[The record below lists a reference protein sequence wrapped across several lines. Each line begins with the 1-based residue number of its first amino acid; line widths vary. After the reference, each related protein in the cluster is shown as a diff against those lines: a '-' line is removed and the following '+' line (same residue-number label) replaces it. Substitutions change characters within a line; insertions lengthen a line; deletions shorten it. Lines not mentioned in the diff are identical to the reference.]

1 MKYFDY
7 FSDPALAD
15 GLVKKIHEVTTKNWS
30 IMEICGGQTHA
41 IMKYGLTEL
50 LPDKIELIHGPGC
63 PVCVTSM
70 DKIDQAIALA
80 SRPDVILC
88 TFGDMIRVPGTE
100 SSLGQMKAKGAQV
113 RVVYSPLDAVDV
125 AVENP
130 QSQVVFFAVGFET
143 TAPVTALAAHKAKEL
158 GVENFSMLVSHVLV
172 PPALEILLADDECR
186 MDGILA
192 AGHVCTIMGLS
203 EYYPI
208 AEKYQVPIVVTG
220 FEPVDILT
228 GIYHCI
234 LQLESGKA
242 EVDNQYARSVH
253 SEGNK
258 RAIALVNQV
267 YQVTDM
273 EWRGLGIIPHSGLQ
287 LSEEF
292 YFLDASRR
300 FSPRAA
306 PVSKQAQKCQS
317 GRILTGAI
325 KPDECPYFR
334 KECSP
339 DYPLGAPMVSAE
351 GACSAY
357 YLYQGKSF

>member
-7 FSDPALAD
+7 FSDPALAQ
-15 GLVKKIHEVTTKNWS
+15 GLLRKIHQVTTKKWS

-50 LPDKIELIHGPGC
+50 LPEKIELIHGPGC
-63 PVCVTSM
+63 PVCVTPM
-70 DKIDQAIALA
+70 EKIDQAIALA
-80 SRPDVILC
+80 SRPGIILC

-100 SSLGQMKAKGAQV
+100 SSLGQVKAKGAQV

-130 QSQVVFFAVGFET
+130 DTQVVFFAVGFET
-143 TAPVTALAAHKAKEL
+143 TAPVTALAAYKAQKL
-158 GVENFSMLVSHVLV
+158 GLLNFSMLVSHVLV
-172 PPALEILLADDECR
+172 PPALKALLGDQECR
-186 MDGILA
+186 IDGILA
-192 AGHVCTIMGLS
+192 AGHVCTIMGLD

-208 AEKYQVPIVVTG
+208 AEGHRVPIVVTG
-220 FEPVDILT
+220 FEPVDILS

-234 LQLESGKA
+234 LQLERGSN
-242 EVDNQYARSVH
+242 EVDNQYGRSVQD
-253 SEGNK
+253 SGNS
-258 RAIALVNQV
+258 RAIALVKQV
-267 YQVTDM
+267 YEVADL
-273 EWRGLGIIPHSGLQ
+273 EWRGLGIIPRSGLE

-292 YFLDASRR
+292 HFLDATKR
-300 FSPRAA
+300 FELGPSL
-306 PVSKQAQKCQS
+306 VSSQSLKCQS

-325 KPDECPYFR
+325 KPNDCPHFRVECT
-334 KECSP
+334 P

-357 YLYQGKSF
+357 YLYHGKSL